1 MANCIVVD
9 NRGDLNLDPAS
20 IDTCTGFVVLEPF
33 EYFNTYQAMDLAL
46 LDITPE
52 NILFVL
58 TWGMG
63 VVLFMWSLG
72 YAIGAA
78 VKLIKKV

>member
-1 MANCIVVD
+1 MANCVTTNID
-9 NRGDLNLDPAS
+9 NFLVIDPSS
-20 IDTCTGFVVLEPF
+20 IDLCEGYILLEKF
-33 EYFNTYQAMDLAL
+33 EYLNTYQMMDLAL

-58 TWGMG
+58 SWGMG

-72 YAIGAA
+72 YAIGSA
-78 VKLIKKV
+78 VKVIKSI